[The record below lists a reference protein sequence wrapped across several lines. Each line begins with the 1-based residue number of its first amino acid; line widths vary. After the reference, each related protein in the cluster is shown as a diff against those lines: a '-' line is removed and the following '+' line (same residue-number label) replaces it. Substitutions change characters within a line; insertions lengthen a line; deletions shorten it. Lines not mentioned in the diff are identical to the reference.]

1 MTAQLLLLL
10 LFVILNSGDLFLG
23 VIGKPHKAKHEVTS
37 SSEESCHF
45 PFRYR
50 RKMHYSCLPRAFLK
64 SQHWCST
71 TENYDRDQQ
80 WKLCRKEERPTGH
93 CDPNPCQN
101 GGACEARKVGFHCT
115 CTAGFH
121 GRRCEKEG
129 CFGSQRWLHMGK
141 KETWLQYFPSA
152 GLKECHCSR
161 KKILC
166 KTVHGKACRSNP
178 CLNGGQCVQ
187 LGQNLVCSCP
197 EKFSGPLCDIDHT
210 EICYS
215 GNGHLYRGM
224 AQRSSSGAPCL
235 PWDSPILLMEY
246 SFKLRN
252 AVSLGLGEHAFCRNP
267 DNDTQP
273 WCFLLQDRRITWEYC
288 NITRCQPQTAGELIK
303 KVTGAPPL
311 EEMTMSHV
319 DSKLGSPIGSALVC
333 GQRYTK
339 VISSRSRIVG
349 GMVALP
355 GAHPYLAAL
364 YIGEQFCG
372 GSLID
377 SCWILTAAH
386 CLEFRPDV
394 SRISVVLGQIFYN
407 TSTEGTVKSQVQK
420 YQVHVN
426 YSQIT
431 KEHDIALVQLKEK
444 SPGRCIEFS
453 NSISPICLPG
463 SFEAADSSEHCQ
475 IAGWG
480 HMYEGADKLSVYLQ
494 EADVPI
500 IPHEQCHSPEVHGS
514 QITQY
519 MLCAGYL
526 EGRIDSCQGD
536 SGGPLACEKQ
546 GKATIRGIVSWSTG
560 CAQKNKPGVYTNV
573 AHYLSWIQSN
583 MH

>member
-1 MTAQLLLLL
+1 
-10 LFVILNSGDLFLG
+10 
-23 VIGKPHKAKHEVTS
+23 
-37 SSEESCHF
+37 
-45 PFRYR
+45 
-50 RKMHYSCLPRAFLK
+50 MHYSCLPGDFLK
-64 SQHWCST
+64 SQRWCAT
-71 TENYDRDQQ
+71 TANYDRDQQ
-80 WKLCRKEERPTGH
+80 WKLCQKEERPTGY

-101 GGACEARKVGFHCT
+101 GGACEARKTGFHCT

-121 GRRCEKEG
+121 GKRCEKEG
-129 CFGSQRWLHMGK
+129 CFGSQRWLHVGK
-141 KETWLQYFPSA
+141 KETWLQYFPST
-152 GLKECHCSR
+152 GLKECHCNR
-161 KKILC
+161 KKISC
-166 KTVHGKACRSNP
+166 KTIHGKACRSNP

-197 EKFSGPLCDIDHT
+197 EKFSGPLCDVDHT

-215 GNGHLYRGM
+215 GNGYLYRGM
-224 AQRSSSGAPCL
+224 AQSSSSGAACL
-235 PWDSPILLMEY
+235 PWDSPLLLMEY
-246 SFKLRN
+246 SIQLGN
-252 AVSLGLGEHAFCRNP
+252 AVNLGLGEHAFCRNP

-288 NITRCQPQTAGELIK
+288 NITRCHPQSSGELIT
-303 KVTGAPPL
+303 KVTGAPL
-311 EEMTMSHV
+311 EEWTMSPV
-319 DSKLGSPIGSALVC
+319 NSKPPSATSSAPVC
-333 GQRYTK
+333 GLRFTK

-386 CLEFRPDV
+386 CLEFMPDV

-407 TSTEGTVKSQVQK
+407 TSTDGSVKFQVQK
-420 YQVHVN
+420 YQLHEN

-431 KEHDIALVQLKEK
+431 KEHDIALVQLEEK
-444 SPGRCIEFS
+444 SPGHCIGFS

-463 SFEAADSSEHCQ
+463 SLETDDNNGHCQ

-480 HMYEGADKLSVYLQ
+480 HMYEGADKFSVYLQ

-514 QITQY
+514 QITQH

-526 EGRIDSCQGD
+526 EGRIDACQGD
-536 SGGPLACEKQ
+536 SGGPLVCEEQ

-560 CAQKNKPGVYTNV
+560 CAQRNKPGVYTNV
-573 AHYLSWIQSN
+573 ARYLSWIQSN

>member
-1 MTAQLLLLL
+1 MRQ
-10 LFVILNSGDLFLG
+10 D
-23 VIGKPHKAKHEVTS
+23 S
-37 SSEESCHF
+37 S
-45 PFRYR
+45 
-50 RKMHYSCLPRAFLK
+50 L
-64 SQHWCST
+64 
-71 TENYDRDQQ
+71 
-80 WKLCRKEERPTGH
+80 
-93 CDPNPCQN
+93 
-101 GGACEARKVGFHCT
+101 
-115 CTAGFH
+115 
-121 GRRCEKEG
+121 
-129 CFGSQRWLHMGK
+129 
-141 KETWLQYFPSA
+141 
-152 GLKECHCSR
+152 
-161 KKILC
+161 
-166 KTVHGKACRSNP
+166 
-178 CLNGGQCVQ
+178 
-187 LGQNLVCSCP
+187 
-197 EKFSGPLCDIDHT
+197 
-210 EICYS
+210 
-215 GNGHLYRGM
+215 
-224 AQRSSSGAPCL
+224 SGAPPQKTMTETNNGSFVGKRKGQQGGEGWDVFVNLFDNQAVLLKITLKSATVGMGTYTEAWLRGVPRGHLAYPGTLQSCL
-235 PWDSPILLMEY
+235 WSIPSNSGMQ
-246 SFKLRN
+246 
-252 AVSLGLGEHAFCRNP
+252 NP

-288 NITRCQPQTAGELIK
+288 NITRCQPQTAGELIT

-311 EEMTMSHV
+311 EEMTMSHA
-319 DSKLGSPIGSALVC
+319 DSKPGSPTGSAPVC

-349 GMVALP
+349 GVVALP

-372 GSLID
+372 GSLIG

-386 CLEFRPDV
+386 CLEFR
-394 SRISVVLGQIFYN
+394 QIFYN

-420 YQVHVN
+420 YQVHAN

-514 QITQY
+514 QLTQY

-546 GKATIRGIVSWSTG
+546 GKATVRGIVSWSTG

>member
-10 LFVILNSGDLFLG
+10 LFVIYNPGELFLG

-45 PFRYR
+45 PFRYQ
-50 RKMHYSCLPRAFLK
+50 RKMHYYCLPSDLLK
-64 SQHWCST
+64 SQRWCAT

-80 WKLCRKEERPTGH
+80 WKFCQKEERPTGY

-101 GGACEARKVGFHCT
+101 GGVCEARKAGFHCT

-121 GRRCEKEG
+121 GRRCETEG
-129 CFGSQRWLHMGK
+129 CFGSQRGLHVGK
-141 KETWLQYFPSA
+141 KETWLQYFPST
-152 GLKECHCSR
+152 GLKECRCNR

-178 CLNGGQCVQ
+178 CLNGGQCIQ

-224 AQRSSSGAPCL
+224 AQSSSSGAPCL

-246 SFKLRN
+246 SIKLRN

-288 NITRCQPQTAGELIK
+288 NITRCHPQSTGELITK
-303 KVTGAPPL
+303 ATGAPL
-311 EEMTMSHV
+311 EEMATSSHV
-319 DSKLGSPIGSALVC
+319 NSKPKSTTSSAPVC

-349 GMVALP
+349 GVVALP

-407 TSTEGTVKSQVQK
+407 TSTEGTVKFQVQK
-420 YQVHVN
+420 YQLHEN

-431 KEHDIALVQLKEK
+431 EEHDIALVQLKEK
-444 SPGRCIEFS
+444 SPGRCIGFS

-463 SFEAADSSEHCQ
+463 SLETADSNGSCQ
-475 IAGWG
+475 IVGWG
-480 HMYEGADKLSVYLQ
+480 HMYEGADKFSVYLQ

-500 IPHEQCHSPEVHGS
+500 IPREQCRSPDVHGS
-514 QITQY
+514 HITQH

-526 EGRIDSCQGD
+526 EGRIDACQGD
-536 SGGPLACEKQ
+536 SGGPLVCEER

-560 CAQKNKPGVYTNV
+560 CAQRNKPGVYTNV
-573 AHYLSWIQSN
+573 ARYLSWIQSN